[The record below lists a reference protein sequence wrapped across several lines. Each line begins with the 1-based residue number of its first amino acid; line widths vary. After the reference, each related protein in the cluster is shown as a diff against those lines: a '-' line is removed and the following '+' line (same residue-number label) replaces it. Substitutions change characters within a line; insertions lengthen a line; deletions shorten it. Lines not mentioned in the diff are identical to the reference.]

1 MYKYQK
7 LFEIYPIFKKIF
19 SGFVDVTLRD
29 VTWRAMSLLM
39 LSYQTFD

>member
-1 MYKYQK
+1 MCKYQK

-29 VTWRAMSLLM
+29 VT
-39 LSYQTFD
+39 